1 MKRIAFPML
10 QRLRSPQTRILI
22 AAVGLGLAATFL
34 SHSAQTQERFLLKE
48 TLIQAE
54 ALTEVVVAGR
64 ALPRNTV
71 VREEDLAIRL
81 LPQSWLHAE
90 HVSPEATDLVLGARL
105 KRDVPSGSPIAVSD
119 TESSETPTK
128 TITVRPGYRLLSLP
142 ADETSSVSGLIR
154 PGHWIDLWA
163 SSAVPLEPAM
173 NLSNTDIRVVQAA
186 ARPPVPADLVASAI
200 RVVAVGGDTRA
211 TSSNH
216 MPDESPGAT
225 RYSSLTIEVPGDL
238 VAPLLAAQ
246 TRGRLIALLRPDV
259 LPTSVSRR
267 SSTAGASSP
276 SGSSPAKA
284 TPVEIIVHSPGG
296 QS

>member
-1 MKRIAFPML
+1 MKLNLSPVL
-10 QRLRSPQTRILI
+10 QRLRSPQTLVLLT
-22 AAVGLGLAATFL
+22 ALGLGVAATFL
-34 SHSAQTQERFLLKE
+34 SHSAQNQERTLLKE
-48 TLIQAE
+48 SLIQAE

-64 ALPRNTV
+64 SLPRNAL
-71 VREEDLAIRL
+71 VREEDLAVRL

-90 HVSPEATDLVLGARL
+90 HVHPDTADLVIGARL
-105 KRDVPSGSPIAVSD
+105 KRDVASGSPISVTD
-119 TESSETPTK
+119 TESRDTPSK

-163 SSAVPLEPAM
+163 SSALPLEATAM
-173 NLSNTDIRVVQAA
+173 QSNTDIRVVQAS

-211 TSSNH
+211 NSTNTS
-216 MPDESPGAT
+216 DENLGAT

-259 LPTSVSRR
+259 VPTPASKR
-267 SSTAGASSP
+267 STRSPARALSASSP
-276 SGSSPAKA
+276 SS
-284 TPVEIIVHSPGG
+284 TPEVEIIVHSQGG

>member
-1 MKRIAFPML
+1 MKLISSPLL
-10 QRLRSPQTRILI
+10 QRLRSPQTLILL
-22 AAVGLGLAATFL
+22 AALGLGAAATFL
-34 SHSAQTQERFLLKE
+34 SHSAQNQERTLMKE
-48 TLIQAE
+48 SLIQAE
-54 ALTEVVVAGR
+54 SLIEVVVAGR
-64 ALPRNTV
+64 ALPRNVV
-71 VREEDLAIRL
+71 VREEDLAVRL

-90 HVSPEATDLVLGARL
+90 HIYPDTADLVVGARL
-105 KRDVPSGSPIAVSD
+105 KREVASGSPISVSD
-119 TESSETPTK
+119 TESRDAPSK
-128 TITVRPGYRLLSLP
+128 SLTVRPGYRLLSLP

-163 SSAVPLEPAM
+163 SSAVPLEATSM
-173 NLSNTDIRVVQAA
+173 QSSTDIRVVQAS

-211 TSSNH
+211 NSTNTS
-216 MPDESPGAT
+216 DENLGAT

-259 LPTSVSRR
+259 VPAPASKR
-267 SSTAGASSP
+267 STRGPARALSASSP
-276 SGSSPAKA
+276 SS
-284 TPVEIIVHSPGG
+284 TPEVEIIVHSQGG

>member
-1 MKRIAFPML
+1 MKLILSPVL
-10 QRLRSPQTRILI
+10 QRLRSPQTLVLLT
-22 AAVGLGLAATFL
+22 ALGLGVAATFL
-34 SHSAQTQERFLLKE
+34 SHSAQNQERTLLKE
-48 TLIQAE
+48 SLIQAE

-64 ALPRNTV
+64 SLPRNAL
-71 VREEDLAIRL
+71 VREEDLAVRL

-90 HVSPEATDLVLGARL
+90 HVHPDTADLVIGARL
-105 KRDVPSGSPIAVSD
+105 KRDVASGSPISVTD
-119 TESSETPTK
+119 TESSDTPSK

-154 PGHWIDLWA
+154 PGHWIDLWV
-163 SSAVPLEPAM
+163 SSALPLEATAM
-173 NLSNTDIRVVQAA
+173 QSNTDIRVVQAS

-211 TSSNH
+211 NSTNTS
-216 MPDESPGAT
+216 DENLGAT

-259 LPTSVSRR
+259 GPTPASKR
-267 SSTAGASSP
+267 STRGPARALSASSP
-276 SGSSPAKA
+276 SS
-284 TPVEIIVHSPGG
+284 TPEVEIIVHSQGG

>member
-1 MKRIAFPML
+1 VKLNLSPVL
-10 QRLRSPQTRILI
+10 QRLRSPQTLVLLT
-22 AAVGLGLAATFL
+22 ALGLGVAATFL
-34 SHSAQTQERFLLKE
+34 SHSAQNQERTLLKE
-48 TLIQAE
+48 SLIQAE

-64 ALPRNTV
+64 SLPRNAL
-71 VREEDLAIRL
+71 VREEDLAVRL

-90 HVSPEATDLVLGARL
+90 HVHPDTADLVIGARL
-105 KRDVPSGSPIAVSD
+105 KRDVASGSPISVTD
-119 TESSETPTK
+119 TESSDTPSK

-163 SSAVPLEPAM
+163 SSALPLEATAM
-173 NLSNTDIRVVQAA
+173 QSNTDIRVVQAS

-211 TSSNH
+211 NSTNTS
-216 MPDESPGAT
+216 DENLGAT

-259 LPTSVSRR
+259 VPTPASKR
-267 SSTAGASSP
+267 STRGPARALSASSP
-276 SGSSPAKA
+276 SS
-284 TPVEIIVHSPGG
+284 TPEVEIIVHSQGG

>member
-1 MKRIAFPML
+1 MKLILSPVL
-10 QRLRSPQTRILI
+10 QRLRSPQTLVLLT
-22 AAVGLGLAATFL
+22 ALGLGVAATFL
-34 SHSAQTQERFLLKE
+34 SHSAQNQERTLLKE
-48 TLIQAE
+48 SLIQAE

-64 ALPRNTV
+64 SLPRNAL
-71 VREEDLAIRL
+71 VREEDLAVRL

-90 HVSPEATDLVLGARL
+90 HVHPDTADLVIGARL
-105 KRDVPSGSPIAVSD
+105 KRDVASGSPISVTD
-119 TESSETPTK
+119 TESSDTPSK

-163 SSAVPLEPAM
+163 SSALPLEATAM
-173 NLSNTDIRVVQAA
+173 QSNTDIRVVQAS

-211 TSSNH
+211 NSTNTS
-216 MPDESPGAT
+216 DENLGAT

-259 LPTSVSRR
+259 VPTPASKR
-267 SSTAGASSP
+267 STRGPARALSASSP
-276 SGSSPAKA
+276 SS
-284 TPVEIIVHSPGG
+284 TPEVEIIVHSQGG

>member
-1 MKRIAFPML
+1 L
-10 QRLRSPQTRILI
+10 L
-22 AAVGLGLAATFL
+22 AALGLGTAATFL
-34 SHSAQTQERFLLKE
+34 SHSAQNQERTLMKE
-48 TLIQAE
+48 SLIQAE
-54 ALTEVVVAGR
+54 SLIEVVVAGR
-64 ALPRNTV
+64 ALPRNVV
-71 VREEDLAIRL
+71 VREEDLAVRL

-90 HVSPEATDLVLGARL
+90 HIYPDTADLVIGARL
-105 KRDVPSGSPIAVSD
+105 KREVASGSPISVSD
-119 TESSETPTK
+119 TESRDAPSK
-128 TITVRPGYRLLSLP
+128 SLTVRPGYRLLSLP

-163 SSAVPLEPAM
+163 SSAVPLEATSM
-173 NLSNTDIRVVQAA
+173 QSSTDIRVVQAS

-211 TSSNH
+211 NSTNTS
-216 MPDESPGAT
+216 DENLGAT

-259 LPTSVSRR
+259 VPAPASKR
-267 SSTAGASSP
+267 STRGPARALSASSP
-276 SGSSPAKA
+276 SS
-284 TPVEIIVHSPGG
+284 TPEVEIIVHSQGG

>member
-1 MKRIAFPML
+1 MKLNLSPLL
-10 QRLRSPQTRILI
+10 QRLRSPQTLVLLT
-22 AAVGLGLAATFL
+22 ALGLGVAATFL
-34 SHSAQTQERFLLKE
+34 SHSAQNQERTLLKE
-48 TLIQAE
+48 SLIQAE

-64 ALPRNTV
+64 SLPRNAL
-71 VREEDLAIRL
+71 VREEDLAVRL

-90 HVSPEATDLVLGARL
+90 HVHPDTADLVIGARL
-105 KRDVPSGSPIAVSD
+105 KRDVASGSPISVTD
-119 TESSETPTK
+119 TESSDTPSK

-163 SSAVPLEPAM
+163 SSALPLEATAM
-173 NLSNTDIRVVQAA
+173 QSNTDIRVVQAS

-211 TSSNH
+211 NSTNTS
-216 MPDESPGAT
+216 DENLGAT

-259 LPTSVSRR
+259 VPTPASKR
-267 SSTAGASSP
+267 STRGPARALSASSP
-276 SGSSPAKA
+276 SS
-284 TPVEIIVHSPGG
+284 TPEVEIIVHSQGG

>member
-1 MKRIAFPML
+1 LLTAL
-10 QRLRSPQTRILI
+10 
-22 AAVGLGLAATFL
+22 GLGVAATFL
-34 SHSAQTQERFLLKE
+34 SHSAQNQERTLLKE
-48 TLIQAE
+48 SLIQAE

-64 ALPRNTV
+64 SLPRNAL
-71 VREEDLAIRL
+71 VREEDLAVRL

-90 HVSPEATDLVLGARL
+90 HVHPDTADLVIGARL
-105 KRDVPSGSPIAVSD
+105 KRDVASGSPISVTD
-119 TESSETPTK
+119 TESSDTPSK

-163 SSAVPLEPAM
+163 SSALPLEATAM
-173 NLSNTDIRVVQAA
+173 QSNTDIRVVQAS

-211 TSSNH
+211 NSTNTS
-216 MPDESPGAT
+216 DENLGAT

-259 LPTSVSRR
+259 VPTPASKR
-267 SSTAGASSP
+267 STRGPTRALSASSP
-276 SGSSPAKA
+276 SS
-284 TPVEIIVHSPGG
+284 TPEVEIIVHSQGG

>member
-1 MKRIAFPML
+1 MKLNLSPVL
-10 QRLRSPQTRILI
+10 QRLRSPQTLVLLT
-22 AAVGLGLAATFL
+22 ALGLGVAATFL
-34 SHSAQTQERFLLKE
+34 SHSAQNQERTLLKE
-48 TLIQAE
+48 SLIQAE

-64 ALPRNTV
+64 SLPRNAL
-71 VREEDLAIRL
+71 VREEDLAVRL

-90 HVSPEATDLVLGARL
+90 HVHPDTADLVIGARL
-105 KRDVPSGSPIAVSD
+105 KRDVASGSPISVTD
-119 TESSETPTK
+119 TESSDTPSK

-163 SSAVPLEPAM
+163 SSALPLEATAM
-173 NLSNTDIRVVQAA
+173 QSNTDIRVVQAS

-211 TSSNH
+211 NSTNTS
-216 MPDESPGAT
+216 DENLGAT

-259 LPTSVSRR
+259 APTPASKR
-267 SSTAGASSP
+267 STRGPARALSASSP
-276 SGSSPAKA
+276 SS
-284 TPVEIIVHSPGG
+284 TPEVEIIVHSQGG

>member
-1 MKRIAFPML
+1 MKLNLSPVL
-10 QRLRSPQTRILI
+10 QRLRSPQTLVLLT
-22 AAVGLGLAATFL
+22 ALGLGVAATFL
-34 SHSAQTQERFLLKE
+34 SHSAQNQERTLLKE
-48 TLIQAE
+48 SLIQAE

-64 ALPRNTV
+64 SLPRNAL
-71 VREEDLAIRL
+71 VREEDLAVRL

-90 HVSPEATDLVLGARL
+90 HVHPDTADLVIGARL
-105 KRDVPSGSPIAVSD
+105 KRDVASGSPISVTD
-119 TESSETPTK
+119 TESSDTPSK

-163 SSAVPLEPAM
+163 SSALPLEATAM
-173 NLSNTDIRVVQAA
+173 QSNTDIRVVQAS

-211 TSSNH
+211 NSTNTS
-216 MPDESPGAT
+216 DENLGAT

-259 LPTSVSRR
+259 VPTPASKR
-267 SSTAGASSP
+267 STRGPARALSASSP
-276 SGSSPAKA
+276 SS
-284 TPVEIIVHSPGG
+284 TPEVEIIVHSQGG

>member
-1 MKRIAFPML
+1 MKLNLSPVL
-10 QRLRSPQTRILI
+10 QRLRSPQTLVLLT
-22 AAVGLGLAATFL
+22 ALSLGVAATFL
-34 SHSAQTQERFLLKE
+34 SHSAQNQERTLLKE
-48 TLIQAE
+48 SLIQAE
-54 ALTEVVVAGR
+54 ALTE
-64 ALPRNTV
+64 
-71 VREEDLAIRL
+71 
-81 LPQSWLHAE
+81 
-90 HVSPEATDLVLGARL
+90 DLVIGARL
-105 KRDVPSGSPIAVSD
+105 KRDVASGSPISVTD
-119 TESSETPTK
+119 TESRDTPSK

-163 SSAVPLEPAM
+163 SSALPLEATAM
-173 NLSNTDIRVVQAA
+173 QSNNDIRVVQAS

-211 TSSNH
+211 NSTNTS
-216 MPDESPGAT
+216 DENLGAT

-259 LPTSVSRR
+259 VPTPASKR
-267 SSTAGASSP
+267 STRGPAQALSASSP
-276 SGSSPAKA
+276 SS
-284 TPVEIIVHSPGG
+284 TPQVEIIVHSQGG

>member
-1 MKRIAFPML
+1 LLTAL
-10 QRLRSPQTRILI
+10 
-22 AAVGLGLAATFL
+22 GLGVAATFL
-34 SHSAQTQERFLLKE
+34 SHSAQNQERTLLKE
-48 TLIQAE
+48 SLIQAE

-64 ALPRNTV
+64 SLPRNAL
-71 VREEDLAIRL
+71 VREEDLAVRL

-90 HVSPEATDLVLGARL
+90 HVHPDTADLVIGARL
-105 KRDVPSGSPIAVSD
+105 KRDVASGAPISVTD
-119 TESSETPTK
+119 TESRDTPSK

-163 SSAVPLEPAM
+163 SSALPLEATAM
-173 NLSNTDIRVVQAA
+173 QSNNDIRVVQAS

-211 TSSNH
+211 NSTNTS
-216 MPDESPGAT
+216 DENLGAT

-259 LPTSVSRR
+259 VTTPASKR
-267 SSTAGASSP
+267 STRGPAQALSASSP
-276 SGSSPAKA
+276 SS
-284 TPVEIIVHSPGG
+284 TPQVEIIVHSQGG

>member
-1 MKRIAFPML
+1 VKLNLSPLL
-10 QRLRSPQTRILI
+10 QRLRSPQTLVLLT
-22 AAVGLGLAATFL
+22 ALGLGVAATFL
-34 SHSAQTQERFLLKE
+34 SHSAQNQERTLLKE
-48 TLIQAE
+48 SLIQAE

-64 ALPRNTV
+64 SLPRNAL
-71 VREEDLAIRL
+71 VREEDLAVRL

-90 HVSPEATDLVLGARL
+90 HVHPDTADLVIGARL
-105 KRDVPSGSPIAVSD
+105 KRDVASGSPISVTD
-119 TESSETPTK
+119 TESSDTPSK

-163 SSAVPLEPAM
+163 SSALPLEATAM
-173 NLSNTDIRVVQAA
+173 QSNTDIRVVQAS

-211 TSSNH
+211 NSTNTS
-216 MPDESPGAT
+216 DENLGAT

-259 LPTSVSRR
+259 VPTPASKR
-267 SSTAGASSP
+267 STRGPARALSASSP
-276 SGSSPAKA
+276 SS
-284 TPVEIIVHSPGG
+284 TPEVEIIVHSQGG

>member
-1 MKRIAFPML
+1 MKLNLSPVL
-10 QRLRSPQTRILI
+10 QRLRSPQTLVLLT
-22 AAVGLGLAATFL
+22 ALGLGVAATFL
-34 SHSAQTQERFLLKE
+34 SHSAQNQERTLLKE
-48 TLIQAE
+48 SLIQAE

-64 ALPRNTV
+64 SLPRNAL
-71 VREEDLAIRL
+71 VREEDLAVRL

-90 HVSPEATDLVLGARL
+90 HVHPDTADLVIGARL
-105 KRDVPSGSPIAVSD
+105 KRDVASGSPISVTD
-119 TESSETPTK
+119 TESRDTPSK

-163 SSAVPLEPAM
+163 SSALPLEATAM
-173 NLSNTDIRVVQAA
+173 QSNTDIRVVQAS

-211 TSSNH
+211 NSTNTS
-216 MPDESPGAT
+216 DENLGAT

-259 LPTSVSRR
+259 APTPASKR
-267 SSTAGASSP
+267 STRGPARALSASSP
-276 SGSSPAKA
+276 SS
-284 TPVEIIVHSPGG
+284 TPEVEIIVHSQGG

>member
-1 MKRIAFPML
+1 L
-10 QRLRSPQTRILI
+10 L
-22 AAVGLGLAATFL
+22 AALGLGAAATFL
-34 SHSAQTQERFLLKE
+34 SHSAQNQERTLMKE
-48 TLIQAE
+48 SLIQAE
-54 ALTEVVVAGR
+54 SLIEVVVAGR
-64 ALPRNTV
+64 ALPRNVV
-71 VREEDLAIRL
+71 VREEDLAVRL

-90 HVSPEATDLVLGARL
+90 HIYPDTADLVVGARL
-105 KRDVPSGSPIAVSD
+105 KREVASGSPISVSD
-119 TESSETPTK
+119 TESRDAPSK
-128 TITVRPGYRLLSLP
+128 SLTVRPGYRLLSLP

-163 SSAVPLEPAM
+163 SSAVPLEATSM
-173 NLSNTDIRVVQAA
+173 QSSTDIRVVQAS

-211 TSSNH
+211 NSTNTS
-216 MPDESPGAT
+216 DENLGAT

-259 LPTSVSRR
+259 VPAPASKR
-267 SSTAGASSP
+267 STRGPARALSASSP
-276 SGSSPAKA
+276 SS
-284 TPVEIIVHSPGG
+284 TPEVEIIVHSQGG

>member
-1 MKRIAFPML
+1 MTLISYPLL
-10 QRLRSPQTRILI
+10 QRLRSPQTLILL
-22 AAVGLGLAATFL
+22 AALGLGTAATFL
-34 SHSAQTQERFLLKE
+34 SHSAQNQERTLMKE
-48 TLIQAE
+48 SLIQAE
-54 ALTEVVVAGR
+54 SLIEVVVAGR
-64 ALPRNTV
+64 ALPRNVV
-71 VREEDLAIRL
+71 VREEDLAVRL

-90 HVSPEATDLVLGARL
+90 HIYPDTADLVIGARL
-105 KRDVPSGSPIAVSD
+105 KREVASGSPISVSD
-119 TESSETPTK
+119 TESRDAPSK
-128 TITVRPGYRLLSLP
+128 SLTVRPGYRLLSLP

-163 SSAVPLEPAM
+163 SSAVPLEATSM
-173 NLSNTDIRVVQAA
+173 QSSTEIRVVQAS

-211 TSSNH
+211 NSTNTS
-216 MPDESPGAT
+216 DENLGAT

-259 LPTSVSRR
+259 VPAPASKR
-267 SSTAGASSP
+267 STRGPARALSASSP
-276 SGSSPAKA
+276 SS
-284 TPVEIIVHSPGG
+284 TPEVEIIVHSQGG